1 MPGTYGAAARLNA
14 EHGTKPMR
22 ELAAPAIE
30 TARTGITMTNHL
42 YNAIRGSVARLQ
54 LWPASEALY
63 LSTDSARAEMRATG
77 RDGDITGVVTLKEIS
92 ASSTEISYN
101 IQGLVPNSIHGFHIH
116 ETSDYSNGCLSTGG
130 HYNPQVKTHGA
141 PFAAERHVG
150 DLGNIVADSTGV
162 AGGTITD
169 SVVRLSGAESVMGRA
184 VVLHDG
190 ADDLGLGGES
200 DSLTTGHA
208 GGRLMCG
215 TIATKPV
222 ADA

>member
-1 MPGTYGAAARLNA
+1 MPGTYAAAARLNA

-42 YNAIRGSVARLQ
+42 YNAIRGSIARLQ

-63 LSTDSARAEMRATG
+63 LSTDSARAELRATG
-77 RDGDITGVVTLKEIS
+77 RGGDITGVVTIKETS
-92 ASSTEISYN
+92 ATTVEITYN
-101 IQGLVPNSIHGFHIH
+101 IQGLVPNSIHGFHVH
-116 ETSDYSNGCLSTGG
+116 ETADYSNGCLSTGG
-130 HYNPQVKTHGA
+130 HYNPMAKTHGA
-141 PFAAERHVG
+141 PFATERHAG
-150 DLGNIVADSTGV
+150 DLGNIVADGSGV
-162 AGGTITD
+162 AAGTFTD
-169 SVVRLSGAESVMGRA
+169 NVVRLSGAESVMGRA

-190 ADDLGLGGES
+190 SDDLGLGGQA

-215 TIATKPV
+215 TIATKPI